1 MQNDQLQR
9 FLLQT
14 APARGAQVCL
24 NDTLAAVLSRQDYP
38 KAIAQYLGELMAA
51 CALFGSILKFS
62 GSLVLQMQGNGALKL
77 LVVEWNADRSLRA
90 TAKWQGDIPDDAPLS
105 ELLGHGQFILV
116 LDQKNGSAPY
126 QGIVP
131 LSGHAVAD
139 MLEEYMARS
148 EQLATKLFLACDG
161 QKAVGFLLQRM
172 PDGNQ
177 SDDAGDDWARVLA
190 LASTLTRE
198 ELLNTN
204 AKTLRHRL
212 FHEEDLQIFPAEA
225 QHFSCDCS
233 REKVGDMLQLLG
245 KDEVHDVLQEQ
256 GSIAVQCQYC
266 AQHYVFDEDDIAAL
280 FPITAKAPTAH

>member
-1 MQNDQLQR
+1 MPKDQLHR
-9 FLLQT
+9 FLFET
-14 APARGAQVCL
+14 APARGAQVEL
-24 NDTLAAVLSRQDYP
+24 NETLAAVLSRQDYP

-90 TAKWQGDIPDDAPLS
+90 TAKWQGDIPDHATLP
-105 ELLGHGQFILV
+105 ELLGRGQFVLV
-116 LDQKNGSAPY
+116 LDQKNGSTPY

-131 LSGHAVAD
+131 LSGHSVAD

-172 PDGNQ
+172 PGGEDGE
-177 SDDAGDDWARVLA
+177 DWTRVLA
-190 LASTLTRE
+190 LANTLTRE

-204 AKTLRHRL
+204 AATLRHRL
-212 FHEEDLQIFPAEA
+212 FHEESLQVFQAES

-233 REKVGDMLQLLG
+233 RDKVADMLQLLG
-245 KDEVHDVLQEQ
+245 KDEVFDVLNEQ
-256 GSIAVQCQYC
+256 GSIAVHCQYC
-266 AQHYVFDEDDIAAL
+266 GQHYVFDDADAAAL
-280 FPITAKAPTAH
+280 FPPQAKSPTTH